1 MAINLNLFNRI
12 INLKIY
18 RENNKPLLLT
28 CPTKGRKPRIELSGN
43 FYANG
48 DLPAF
53 NLTIKNLYLDL
64 KDDVYTKIEVEAG
77 YEGCT
82 AKLEGSISTI
92 YQEEPG
98 PEGTTYIQCQEGEM
112 ADWLDTYINV
122 SYDAGTTLNMIISQM
137 GEKLGTKGTLV
148 KGKAATLMTQDTF
161 EHNGTARDAC
171 TKLKKMFQEN
181 YLVIFIRNNIL
192 TAICLSEGD
201 FINVHTLK
209 YMSAPLQFNTGGDSS
224 GTYYATVSAPWDP
237 SLQPGD
243 MLIIPSM
250 VYQRY
255 GERVGTDTGSQRIEV
270 QSMEFHFGTCG
281 GTNSMKVQGYLI

>member
-1 MAINLNLFNRI
+1 MAINLNLYNRI

-18 RENNKPLLLT
+18 RENNKPLLIT
-28 CPTKGRKPRIELSGN
+28 CPTKGRKPKIELSGN
-43 FYANG
+43 LYANG
-48 DLPAF
+48 DIPAF

-77 YEGCT
+77 YDGCT
-82 AKLEGSISTI
+82 AKLEGSIITI

-98 PEGTTYIQCQEGEM
+98 PEGTTYIQCGESSM
-112 ADWLDTYINV
+112 SDWLDAYVNV
-122 SYDAGTTLNMIISQM
+122 
-137 GEKLGTKGTLV
+137 EFTKGTYLAQALAKIT
-148 KGKAATLMTQDTF
+148 KGMDLKGIRMGDKATNLSLPEDFSHT
-161 EHNGTARDAC
+161 GTARDAFI
-171 TKLKKMFQEN
+171 KLKKIFQNN
-181 YLVIFIRNNIL
+181 YLVIFARNNIL
-192 TAICLSEGD
+192 TALCLTESD
-201 FINVHTLK
+201 YINVHTLK

-255 GERVGTDTGSQRIEV
+255 GERIGTDTGSQKIEV
-270 QSMEFHFGTCG
+270 QSIEFHFGTCG